1 VKSLRFG
8 VATFLSVVLALI
20 GVATVQARPERPA
33 ASVDQA
39 GTAGT
44 TLKVTVVLS
53 RFSGEKKILSLPFVL
68 MIVAGDDRPTS
79 VQMSSEVPVPSTSVT
94 DGKVVQSYSYRSLG
108 TNISVSAKT
117 AVDGGVFSVSM
128 TLTDSQVLL
137 ADYAPAPDSLKGLAR
152 YQSFTTTPRLL
163 LRDGQTI
170 QYAAATD
177 KVSGDVVKV
186 DVTLNVV
193 K

>member
-1 VKSLRFG
+1 MTRLRVVAVLLSAILIATG
-8 VATFLSVVLALI
+8 VAPI
-20 GVATVQARPERPA
+20 QARNERPA

-39 GTAGT
+39 GAAGT

-53 RFSGEKKILSLPFVL
+53 RFAGEKKTLSLPFVL
-68 MIVAGDDRPTS
+68 MVVAGDERPTT
-79 VQMSSEVPVPSTSVT
+79 VQMSSEVPVPSTSIA
-94 DGKVVQSYSYRSLG
+94 DGKSVVSYQYRPLG
-108 TNISVSAKT
+108 TNIQMFAK
-117 AVDGGVFSVSM
+117 ALDGGVFNVSM
-128 TLTDSQVLL
+128 NLSDSQVLL
-137 ADYAPAPDSLKGLAR
+137 AEAGAVSDSLKGLPR
-152 YQSFTTTPRLL
+152 FQSFSSSPRLL

>member
-1 VKSLRFG
+1 MKSLRFG
-8 VATFLSVVLALI
+8 VATVLSVVLAVI
-20 GVATVQARPERPA
+20 GVATVQARSERPMA
-33 ASVDQA
+33 AVDQA

-53 RFSGEKKILSLPFVL
+53 RFSGEKKTLSLPFVL
-68 MIVAGDDRPTS
+68 MVVAGDERPTT
-79 VQMSSEVPVPSTSVT
+79 VQMSSEVPVPSTSMT
-94 DGKVVQSYSYRSLG
+94 DGKSVMSYQYRPLG
-108 TNISVSAKT
+108 TNISMSAK
-117 AVDGGVFSVSM
+117 ALDGGVFNVAM
-128 TLTDSQVLL
+128 TLSDSQVLL
-137 ADYAPAPDSLKGLAR
+137 TEGGGMSDSVKGLPR
-152 YQSFTTTPRLL
+152 FQSFSSSPRLL

-186 DVTLNVV
+186 DVTLNVI